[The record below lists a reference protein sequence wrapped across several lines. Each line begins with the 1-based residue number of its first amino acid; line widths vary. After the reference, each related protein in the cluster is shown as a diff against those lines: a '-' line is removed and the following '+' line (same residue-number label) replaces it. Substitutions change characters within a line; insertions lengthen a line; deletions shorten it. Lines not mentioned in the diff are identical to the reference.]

1 MLHTLEI
8 VLEFLSISALTSH
21 VNVKI
26 ALWQAGGSVSRVPEK
41 LLGDWTPRGHGI
53 SSSTEREHTV
63 TVPRRYLDDVVVVFS
78 GWQQLFHGR
87 RSKICLMSNYSPKI
101 IPKNPKRI
109 KNMYINSKSLLNKM
123 FITF

>member
-1 MLHTLEI
+1 MKNFVVVMVVTKCFIHWKLCWN
-8 VLEFLSISALTSH
+8 FYFCSALTSH

-41 LLGDWTPRGHGI
+41 LLGDHGI

-78 GWQQLFHGR
+78 GWQQLLHGS
-87 RSKICLMSNYSPKI
+87 RSKICLMSNY
-101 IPKNPKRI
+101 NPKMI
-109 KNMYINSKSLLNKM
+109 SQKSKKDKKYLYQ
-123 FITF
+123 F